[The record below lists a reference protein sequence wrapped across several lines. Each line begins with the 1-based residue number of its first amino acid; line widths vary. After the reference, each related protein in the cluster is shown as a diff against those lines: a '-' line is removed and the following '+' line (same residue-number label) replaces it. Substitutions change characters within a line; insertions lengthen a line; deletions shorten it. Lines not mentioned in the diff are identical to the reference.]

1 MGDILTKE
9 DRSRLMSRVKNRGT
23 SAEMYVRRATWAA
36 GFRYRLNVR
45 RLPGSPDLVFPRY
58 RTAVLVQ
65 GCFWHGHTC
74 RKGRKRPSS
83 NQEFWNR
90 KLDSNLARDTANQAK
105 LQELDWT
112 VFVIWE
118 CSLREGTA
126 CLLEHLHVWRCKFIL
141 GNLRS
146 PSTYANQ
153 LAHDP

>member
-1 MGDILTKE
+1 MSDFLTKE

-23 SAEMYVRRATWAA
+23 SAEMYVRRATWTA

-45 RLPGSPDLVFPRY
+45 GLPGSPDLVFPRY

-83 NQEFWNR
+83 NH
-90 KLDSNLARDTANQAK
+90 LARDTANLAK
-105 LQELDWT
+105 LKELDWT
-112 VFVIWE
+112 VFVVWE

-126 CLLEHLHVWRCKFIL
+126 CLLEHLRV
-141 GNLRS
+141 LRS
-146 PSTYANQ
+146 KSASRNLPSLSTNPNQ
-153 LAHDP
+153 LVPVP